1 MVKLRVDD
9 TLPLG
14 EIDLDIV
21 HELFLL
27 NRLLD
32 DLLYGVNVLN
42 RDRQLS
48 DEKIPKGTQIDLPLY
63 GCFG

>member
-48 DEKIPKGTQIDLPLY
+48 DEKIDLPLY